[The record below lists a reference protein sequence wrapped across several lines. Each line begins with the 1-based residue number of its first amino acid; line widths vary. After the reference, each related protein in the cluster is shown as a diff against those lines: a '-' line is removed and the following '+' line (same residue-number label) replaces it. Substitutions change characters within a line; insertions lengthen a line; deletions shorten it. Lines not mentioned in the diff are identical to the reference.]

1 MGRNVLGIL
10 GLENAV
16 LKLLTMFL
24 QFINLLI
31 ILNQFLGLSRYAT
44 HQYETKM
51 AEL

>member
-1 MGRNVLGIL
+1 MLL
-10 GLENAV
+10 LTM
-16 LKLLTMFL
+16 LTMFL